1 MIKNNSQVICEK
13 MARATHTE
21 TLVQTTCVKLL
32 AFVFVLNPCSISY
45 LCKTSRGFFGMPSG
59 DLNNDPRRIQKS

>member
-1 MIKNNSQVICEK
+1 MIKHSSQVICET
-13 MARATHTE
+13 MATATPTE
-21 TLVQTTCVKLL
+21 TLVQTTCVTLL

-59 DLNNDPRRIQKS
+59 DLSKDPRRIQKS